1 MKTAQ
6 EIKDLDWKERRE
18 YLEKLFESNPD
29 LRYINRN
36 VKLKTGGRK
45 ATKISCDDFKTL
57 LIESLWKT
65 SMEHYKKHPCPGRLY
80 ALDDINQWG
89 KSDVAFTIMDIIME
103 DFDEDLIKSSKF
115 KKLGKDLSKIDLYF
129 ENAGIDGYS
138 GDKDELEI
146 KVTKSGIPYIIYYV
160 SMDYGCEAYCFIY
173 WDGKDFR
180 GYVPLKGNLIDTKKK
195 ILLNQ
200 DDPSTARYILDQILP
215 DIPKLYGPDQ
225 EEDLMD
231 DFEVI
236 YDVVEPNLDWMIEDF
251 ESRLTVI

>member
-1 MKTAQ
+1 MKTAK
-6 EIKDLDWKERRE
+6 EIKDLDWKERKE

-29 LRYINRN
+29 LRYINQD

-45 ATKISCDDFKTL
+45 AIRISCDDFKTL

-80 ALDDINQWG
+80 ALDDINQWE
-89 KSDVAFTIMDIIME
+89 KSDIAFTIMDIIME

-115 KKLGKDLSKIDLYF
+115 KKLGKDLSKIELYF
-129 ENAGIDGYS
+129 ENAGIEPWDE
-138 GDKDELEI
+138 DELEI

-160 SMDYGCEAYCFIY
+160 SMDYGCVAYCFIY

-180 GYVPLKGNLIDTKKK
+180 GYIPFKGNLVDTKKK
-195 ILLNQ
+195 IILNQ
-200 DDPSTARYILDQILP
+200 DEPSTVRYILDQILP

-225 EEDLMD
+225 DEDLMG
-231 DFEVI
+231 DFETI
-236 YDVVEPNLDWMIEDF
+236 YELVKPNLDWMIEDF
-251 ESRLTVI
+251 EARLTTV